1 MFKSKTYAKVVDQAF
16 IVERNCNCL
25 SKDNDQEREPNQVIF
40 LGESL
45 VKVYSR
51 SKGCLIHIRRHIWLI
66 QDVEWLIMEYIIW
79 SQALKSEPMAK
90 PNDVNRSQPKIQWR
104 VFAITGQDD
113 EESKLGTISLFSF
126 IKWNNCCQF
135 YVTIVWLW

>member
-1 MFKSKTYAKVVDQAF
+1 
-16 IVERNCNCL
+16 
-25 SKDNDQEREPNQVIF
+25 
-40 LGESL
+40 
-45 VKVYSR
+45 
-51 SKGCLIHIRRHIWLI
+51 
-66 QDVEWLIMEYIIW
+66 MEYIIS

-90 PNDVNRSQPKIQWR
+90 PNDVNQSQPKIQWQ
-104 VFAITGQDD
+104 VFAITCQDD